1 MLRPRKQKEK
11 GGPGVNA
18 AADAPVTAVA
28 VSACGN
34 FGLVGN
40 AAGRVDRYNMQSGLH
55 RGTYLRQG
63 PKGCNS
69 VSLPPPLSDQACIGQ
84 FCRWRGVAF

>member
-1 MLRPRKQKEK
+1 MSASCSTQVLRPRKQKEK

-28 VSACGN
+28 VSHCGN

-55 RGTYLRQG
+55 RGTYLRCFWG
-63 PKGCNS
+63 TSFG
-69 VSLPPPLSDQACIGQ
+69 
-84 FCRWRGVAF
+84 